1 MAKNFGAEE
10 RKVKS
15 ILSPGTVFTYN
26 GKAYTVIE
34 SGKPTCYKGEPKTD
48 IYVLASFDGGTKEFK
63 ISYKKENAD
72 FLENKTSA
80 DRAEALFGSRWA
92 EIITEATSAIKEAFY
107 NKPLIY
113 KKKYGRTD
121 KGAFTL
127 GWKFELLNKD
137 NGELS
142 NKMNLSRQQVIDV
155 YAGTNL
161 PTDKRDALVNGK
173 EIKNSGIA
181 THLLFRDDISTADD
195 IFDNLYSIVEF
206 IDIHP
211 DVYFACKALNYR
223 CYSNKWDGNRPLAV
237 YVDWSVSN
245 GKLSYE
251 IKFDKPLTT
260 KGNEV
265 GTKLLECLGQLG
277 IETDDDINENNVEDH
292 RIVFE

>member
-260 KGNEV
+260 KGDEV
-265 GTKLLECLGQLG
+265 GTKLLECLGQLR

>member
-206 IDIHP
+206 IDILP

-260 KGNEV
+260 KGDEV
-265 GTKLLECLGQLG
+265 GTKLLECLGQLR